1 MEAGLQ
7 NCGLL
12 LLFKE
17 HVPLLTFARVQKGKQ
32 LPRKGTMPSVKEAA
46 SNKVGNQAQKAHG
59 AGARAA
65 KAEEKARARANGI
78 GISGLELG
86 TTRAALAVGET
97 MKCRA

>member
-1 MEAGLQ
+1 M
-7 NCGLL
+7 
-12 LLFKE
+12 
-17 HVPLLTFARVQKGKQ
+17 
-32 LPRKGTMPSVKEAA
+32 KEAA

-86 TTRAALAVGET
+86 TTRAAQAVGET